1 MQPSWCFLPSPSYIL
16 LFVIVCLRTASTGA
30 AVAQSASFE
39 GTSATAT
46 PTVESTT
53 TVQSTTIAKWSVDE
67 VAALAVEYDP
77 LRRALIHERDLARS
91 SPSSKHHPSAPCAV
105 TRWIGRH
112 VDERIKRR
120 EAEVQTQAWKLHF
133 GLVQV
138 QAQSLVLSDLG
149 ILAESFE
156 RLVNGLTREG
166 VASNELLQEVEKLN
180 EQLMEQENQLEYELS
195 RLRIQLH
202 GLLGAE
208 AAKQYWPAEN
218 LSVRF
223 QRVDLDEQVALAQT
237 QRSDV
242 SIWSSIPRGTGS
254 ITELQVLEGLLS
266 ASWIVI
272 PTTVPAPAPLKLLI
286 KKQTEAEVRR
296 NWSKR
301 SQQLEEVAQA
311 KKIEMETEVRL
322 KAVDLNKAYD
332 QAEAKQSYIRKFKER
347 LQQQRMLVE
356 QGIKTGQELLAE
368 ELEYQQQRS
377 EWFRMLGNVRQAELD
392 LALATAD
399 HERWLQESWRQSS
412 EAGESG
418 GTDGFSL
425 PDEPLKQ

>member
-1 MQPSWCFLPSPSYIL
+1 MQPSWYFLPSPSYL
-16 LFVIVCLRTASTGA
+16 LLLVIAWSQIASPGGA
-30 AVAQSASFE
+30 WAQSAISE
-39 GTSATAT
+39 ETSAKANSTI
-46 PTVESTT
+46 ESTMT
-53 TVQSTTIAKWSVDE
+53 AESTAIAKWSVDE
-67 VAALAVEYDP
+67 VAALAVENDP
-77 LRRALIHERDLARS
+77 LRRVLIHERDLARRP
-91 SPSSKHHPSAPCAV
+91 PSSKHSPSAPCAI

-149 ILAESFE
+149 LLAESFE

-166 VASNELLQEVEKLN
+166 MASNELLQELEKLN
-180 EQLMEQENQLEYELS
+180 QQLVDQESQLEYELS
-195 RLRIQLH
+195 RLRIQLQ
-202 GLLGAE
+202 GLLGTD
-208 AAKQYWPAEN
+208 AAKEYWPAEN

-223 QRVDLDEQVALAQT
+223 RRVDMDEQVALAQA
-237 QRSDV
+237 QRGDV
-242 SIWSSIPRGTGS
+242 SIWSSLPRGAGT
-254 ITELQVLEGLLS
+254 ITELQALEGLLS

-272 PTTVPAPAPLKLLI
+272 PTTLPTSTPLKLLI

-296 NWSKR
+296 NWYKR
-301 SQQLEEVAQA
+301 SQQIEEIAQA

-322 KAVDLNKAYD
+322 RAIELNKAYTL
-332 QAEAKQSYIRKFKER
+332 AEAKQDYIRKFDER
-347 LQQQRMLVE
+347 LQQQRTLVE
-356 QGIKTGQELLAE
+356 QGIKSSQELLAE
-368 ELEYQQQRS
+368 

-418 GTDGFSL
+418 GTDGSSL